1 MNIKPKF
8 SFFFFFQTKI
18 ASCLKPSTSWSAS
31 PEQKSAVFFLKK
43 GQRYYIEAL
52 HVQDG
57 GKSHVMIGVK
67 MQKTRYVNSQTGS
80 AVNEKQEILIKSI
93 KHPEVQVRL
102 DAKSSDNIMK
112 SFLLIGICHGV
123 SY

>member
-1 MNIKPKF
+1 
-8 SFFFFFQTKI
+8 
-18 ASCLKPSTSWSAS
+18 
-31 PEQKSAVFFLKK
+31 
-43 GQRYYIEAL
+43 
-52 HVQDG
+52 
-57 GKSHVMIGVK
+57 

-102 DAKSSDNIMK
+102 DAKSSENIMK
-112 SFLLIGICHGV
+112 SFLLIDIFHGV

>member
-1 MNIKPKF
+1 
-8 SFFFFFQTKI
+8 
-18 ASCLKPSTSWSAS
+18 
-31 PEQKSAVFFLKK
+31 
-43 GQRYYIEAL
+43 
-52 HVQDG
+52 
-57 GKSHVMIGVK
+57 MIGVK

-102 DAKSSDNIMK
+102 DAKSSENIMK
-112 SFLLIGICHGV
+112 SFLLIDIFHGV